1 MTLAAVH
8 GKGTKVYL
16 DEFDLS
22 AYFQSAD
29 ISATLDTAET
39 TGFGAT
45 AKTFIQGL
53 ADASISLGGMW
64 SADTDGSDEELAAL
78 LANATS
84 PILSIPTGA
93 GVIGGGVWI
102 AQANETSYNISTPV
116 VDIAAVSADFQC
128 SPNTT
133 ANLTLGAAA
142 GKQLTK
148 GDSIAFGAVGAQ
160 TSVDNAA
167 GTTAGGFA
175 LLHVPTNT
183 IGGGTTTWQ
192 IEHSTNDST
201 WADLLTF
208 TAVAAATASS
218 ELIAVAGTVNRYI
231 RASSTTAGSS
241 GSITSMVSFAR
252 F

>member
-1 MTLAAVH
+1 MALTAVH
-8 GKGTKVYL
+8 GKGTKIYI

-22 AYFQSAD
+22 EYFQSAD
-29 ISATLDTAET
+29 ISSTLDTAET

-45 AKTFIQGL
+45 AKTYIQGL
-53 ADASISLGGMW
+53 ADASISLAGMW
-64 SADTDGSDEELAAL
+64 SADTDGSDEELEAL

-116 VDIAAVSADFQC
+116 TDISAVAADFQC

-142 GKQLTK
+142 GKQLTT
-148 GDSIAFGAVGAQ
+148 GGSIAYGAVGAQ
-160 TSVDNAA
+160 ASVDNAA

-183 IGGGTTTWQ
+183 ISGGTTTWKV
-192 IEHSTNDST
+192 EHSTDDST

-208 TAVAAATASS
+208 TAIAATTAGS
-218 ELIAVAGTVNRYI
+218 ELVAVAGTVNRYT
-231 RASSTTAGSS
+231 RASVATAGSS